1 MGTLSRQVIRSKLYN
16 SYNNGS
22 SSKYATYSSARRSSK
37 EQSICKAPE
46 DRGYANTSHSDSL
59 DAFIYSASA
68 FMDTTGTSGYSGYGA
83 TTTTTG
89 GIVYPFGTDATA
101 EKAAELV
108 AQRAEIDREV
118 EQAVAKELAIAEEGF
133 KRERSIML
141 NLFARA
147 FHELKM
153 EQDGLDDSD
162 LRSRDAFM
170 YREEKN
176 RLDRMFFE
184 LTDAMIAVQFFTD
197 SNSVRERLQDL
208 GYLRGVK

>member
-1 MGTLSRQVIRSKLYN
+1 MGTLNRQVIRSKQYN

-22 SSKYATYSSARRSSK
+22 NLKYATYSSARRSSK
-37 EQSICKAPE
+37 EQSIRKAPE
-46 DRGYANTSHSDSL
+46 DRGYANTSHSDAL
-59 DAFIYSASA
+59 DALNYGMASFI
-68 FMDTTGTSGYSGYGA
+68 DPTGSTGYTGYG
-83 TTTTTG
+83 TTTTTTE
-89 GIVYPFGTDATA
+89 GIVYPFGTGDTAT
-101 EKAAELV
+101 KAAELA

-118 EQAVAKELAIAEEGF
+118 ERAVAKKLAVEEEKI
-133 KRERSIML
+133 KRERSSML

-170 YREEKN
+170 FREEKN

-184 LTDAMIAVQFFTD
+184 LTDAMIAVQFYTD